1 MHRPRSRCWID
12 PAQRRPRRVRRAH
25 QSVCRLVLGAHSA
38 PYDSSPVC
46 GIDDTI
52 KEHNM
57 PRFAANLSMLFTEV
71 DFLERF
77 AAAAAAGFSV
87 VEYLFPSD
95 FPAEAIK
102 ARLDAN
108 GLTQVLFN
116 LPAGDWSKGERG
128 IACHPDRVA
137 EFRAGVDQAIAYA
150 KVLGNTQINCL
161 AGIRPQGFDC
171 ASVEQ
176 CFVDNLKF
184 AADKLEQAGIKLVM
198 EAINTRDIPGF
209 YLNNT
214 KQALAIREQVGSSNL
229 YLQYDIYHMQIMEG
243 DLARTVEANLAAINH
258 VQLADNPG
266 RNEPGTGEI
275 NYRFLFE
282 HLDRIGYQG
291 WIGCEYKPATTTA
304 AGLGWMKA
312 HNAI

>member
-1 MHRPRSRCWID
+1 
-12 PAQRRPRRVRRAH
+12 
-25 QSVCRLVLGAHSA
+25 
-38 PYDSSPVC
+38 
-46 GIDDTI
+46 
-52 KEHNM
+52 M

-71 DFLERF
+71 DFLDRF
-77 AAAAAAGFSV
+77 AAAAEAGFSG
-87 VEYLFPSD
+87 VEYLFPYD
-95 FPAEAIK
+95 FPVEELK

-108 GLTQVLFN
+108 KLEQVLFN
-116 LPAGDWSKGERG
+116 LPAGDWGKGERG
-128 IACHPDRVA
+128 IACHPDRVE
-137 EFRAGVDQAIAYA
+137 EFRAGVDKAIAYA
-150 KVLGNTQINCL
+150 KVLGNQQINCL
-161 AGIRPQGFDC
+161 AGIRPQGPDC
-171 ASVEQ
+171 ATVEKT
-176 CFVDNLKF
+176 FVDNLRY
-184 AADKLEQAGIKLVM
+184 AADKLAGAGIRLVM

-214 KQALAIREQVGSSNL
+214 QQALAIRDKVGSTNL

-243 DLARTVEANLAAINH
+243 DLARTVESNLASINH

-304 AGLGWMKA
+304 AGLGWMKS